1 MTATTRRRHFG
12 LLAMLFLCAAC
23 SPPVPPPEP
32 PRPVLT
38 SVLGANTD
46 DGTTTYSG
54 EVRSRYESALGF
66 RISGKISA
74 RLVDVGSV
82 VKAGDVLAR
91 LDPADTALSAAASKA
106 QLDLAEADVRRYR
119 ELRSKNFVSSSALD
133 AKETAFKSAKA
144 QADLSHNQSTYT
156 VLRADQ
162 AGVVEAIAAEAGQV
176 VVAGQTILR
185 LARTDELEVS
195 IAIPESRRSAVRLQQ
210 AATIRL
216 WSDEQAR
223 YKGLVRE
230 LSPVADAATRTYAAR
245 VSILQPDA
253 KIALGMTASVL
264 FTDEASTTG
273 GETELRVPLTAIF
286 QNEGKPA
293 LWIVAADQTLS
304 LKAVNILAY
313 GEKDAVISGA
323 VTAGERYVVAGV
335 HKLAAGEKI
344 RTIDLKATTALQP

>member
-1 MTATTRRRHFG
+1 MTTTTLCRHLG
-12 LLAMLFLCAAC
+12 LLTVLFLLVAC
-23 SPPVPPPEP
+23 GKPVPAPEP

-54 EVRSRYESALGF
+54 EVRSRHESVLGF

-91 LDPADTALSAAASKA
+91 LDPADTALSANAAKA

-162 AGVVEAIAAEAGQV
+162 AGVVEAVAAEAGQV
-176 VVAGQTILR
+176 VAAGQTILR

-210 AATIRL
+210 AAIIRL

-264 FTDEASTTG
+264 FADEASVAG
-273 GETELRVPLTAIF
+273 GEAKLRVPLTAVF
-286 QNEGKPA
+286 QSEEKPA

-304 LKAVNILAY
+304 LKAVNVLAY
-313 GEKDAVISGA
+313 SERDAVICGG

-344 RTIDLKATTALQP
+344 RAIDVNAATAMQP